1 MVIAFIGG
9 IVLGIIFFG
18 GLNLS
23 IHLLSKVKYA
33 GILMIV
39 SLFLRMGILLAGFYL
54 LMDDS
59 FINLLMTL
67 VGVILVRLIGIWWV
81 SKKQ

>member
-1 MVIAFIGG
+1 MIIAFIGG
-9 IVLGIIFFG
+9 LVLGVIFFG

-23 IHLLSKVKYA
+23 IFLLDKVKYA
-33 GILMIV
+33 GVLMIV

-59 FINLLMTL
+59 FINLLIAL
-67 VGVILVRLIGIWWV
+67 AGVILVRFILV
-81 SKKQ
+81 STLSKK